1 MNLLLVDSRESCVR
15 EGYEVVF
22 DSVRMVT
29 KKNLSYAGEI
39 ERKVG

>member
-1 MNLLLVDSRESCVR
+1 
-15 EGYEVVF
+15 VVF